1 MNNIYNTL
9 YFLTFLLIFTAC
21 ESFLEIYPETAL
33 SSETFFKTEQDF
45 EQAVNAAYAPLR
57 SIANDRS
64 WVLSELRSDNVY
76 FGRNPNFGAREQDQ
90 DIADFALPVSDGIT
104 SNTHVLNQYRLDYQ
118 IISRTNQV
126 LSTIDEVEFDPQAK
140 NNLKGQALFLRSY
153 AYFELVRYFSSVPL
167 HLEPVT
173 DRSQAAQPLA
183 SEEELYQLI
192 IGDLTQAIDLLPLKS
207 NQELGRATKGAAQ
220 TLLANIHIERQNWSA
235 AETLLKQIVQSQEYG
250 LMSNFEDVISSSTG
264 NKNNL
269 ESIFEVQ
276 FKEGPDGMNGNFM
289 YNIAPRPILA
299 SELVAL
305 TGTSNPQPLDGE
317 ARYVPTPDIIQAF
330 EEGDLRKEVTI
341 GFVEMQDVPWEEGYY
356 PYAKKFFKHHSL
368 HGNHGVNWPIYRYS
382 EVLLFL
388 AEALHEQGKSEE
400 AAEYLTQVR
409 ARAGLGPA
417 TGDLGEAI
425 FHERQVEFAFEN
437 KRWFDLVR
445 TGRANQVM
453 TAFGE
458 KVWANPYDYYYP
470 RGREP
475 RPHAFKSGILL
486 KYPLPA
492 AESSLTPHF

>member
-1 MNNIYNTL
+1 MKNL
-9 YFLTFLLIFTAC
+9 YIIIIFWATILLSSGC
-21 ESFLEIYPETAL
+21 DSFLEIYPETAL

-45 EQAVNAAYAPLR
+45 EQAVNATYAPLR
-57 SIANDRS
+57 SIANDRT
-64 WVLSELRSDNVY
+64 WVLSKLRADNVY

-90 DIADFALPVSDGIT
+90 EIADFALPVSDGIT
-104 SNTHVLNQYRLDYQ
+104 SNTHILNQYRLDYQ
-118 IISRTNQV
+118 IISRANQV
-126 LSTIDEVEFDPQAK
+126 LATIDDVEFDPNAK
-140 NNLKGQALFLRSY
+140 ANLKGQALFLRAY

-173 DRSQAAQPLA
+173 DRSKAAQPLA

-250 LMSNFEDVISSSTG
+250 LMSNFEAVISSSTG

-289 YNIAPRPILA
+289 YYIAPSLIHA

-305 TGTSNPQPLDGE
+305 TGTSKPQPLDGE
-317 ARYVPTPDIIQAF
+317 ARYVPTPDIIEAF
-330 EEGDLRKEVTI
+330 EEGDLRKDVSIGTI
-341 GFVEMQDVPWEEGYY
+341 EMADVPWEEGYY
-356 PYAKKFFKHHSL
+356 PYAKKFFKPHSL

-388 AEALHEQGKSEE
+388 AEALNEQGKDGE
-400 AAEYLTQVR
+400 AAQYLNQVR
-409 ARAGLGPA
+409 ERAGLGPA
-417 TGDLGEAI
+417 QGDLREAI
-425 FHERQVEFAFEN
+425 FHERHVEFAFEN

-445 TGRANQVM
+445 TGRATEVM
-453 TAFGE
+453 TEFGE
-458 KVWANPYDYYYP
+458 KVWADPYKYYYP
-470 RGREP
+470 MGREP
-475 RPHAFKSGILL
+475 RPHAFKNGILL